1 MVLVGRQHPL
11 RATVAPSFSTQGGTD
26 QMIHGPLTSTPRLRR
41 GRVQADSVRA
51 AYRGLRAIG
60 LSESEAGNLS
70 AHLAG
75 LGHVPQGWLIR
86 EIERLLFIRSLVDS
100 GRIDR

>member
-1 MVLVGRQHPL
+1 
-11 RATVAPSFSTQGGTD
+11 
-26 QMIHGPLTSTPRLRR
+26 MIHGPTANVPLPNPDGPPTE
-41 GRVQADSVRA
+41 SVRA
-51 AYRGLRAIG
+51 AYQSLLAIG

-75 LGHVPQGWLIR
+75 LGQVRQGWRLT

-100 GRIDR
+100 GRIPR

>member
-1 MVLVGRQHPL
+1 MT
-11 RATVAPSFSTQGGTD
+11 ASFSPLPVP
-26 QMIHGPLTSTPRLRR
+26 QMIDGSAVPAPLPVPGVAR
-41 GRVQADSVRA
+41 AESVRS

-75 LGHVPQGWLIR
+75 LAQARQGWLLK
-86 EIERLLFIRSLVDS
+86 EIERLLFIRSLVET
-100 GRIDR
+100 GRINR

>member
-1 MVLVGRQHPL
+1 ML
-11 RATVAPSFSTQGGTD
+11 
-26 QMIHGPLTSTPRLRR
+26 HGPTASAPPPTTGELH
-41 GRVQADSVRA
+41 ADSVRA

-60 LSESEAGNLS
+60 LSEAEAGNLS

-75 LGHVPQGWLIR
+75 LARVRTGWQLR

-100 GRIDR
+100 GRIGS